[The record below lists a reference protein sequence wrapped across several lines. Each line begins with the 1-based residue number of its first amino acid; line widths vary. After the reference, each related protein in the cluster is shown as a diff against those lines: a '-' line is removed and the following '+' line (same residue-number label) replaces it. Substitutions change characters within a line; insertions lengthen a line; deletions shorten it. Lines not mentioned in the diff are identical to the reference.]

1 MKKNLLQ
8 KDIEDIVFDIKNV
21 HKIKYYY
28 IADIFHFLIKNIELM
43 LYTKPKFM
51 ETVKTKT
58 TMSNYKKLL
67 MPSLPDHVNK
77 MNENHNNI

>member
-1 MKKNLLQ
+1 MLQ

-67 MPSLPDHVNK
+67 MPSLRNRK
-77 MNENHNNI
+77 RTFNIFIKQTWG